1 MENLGWREKLDQ
13 FKLPIGL
20 SLVGIVLIMGGV
32 FASGLHKSKPKDSSA
47 QNFPKESLVDSQKML
62 SVDVS
67 GAVVKPGV
75 YQLKD
80 GSRIEDAMSAAGG
93 FAENANKEYVSKYLN
108 MAQKLSD
115 GSKVYVPVEGEQV
128 SGTVSGGIGGSGAV
142 AGVASTDSK
151 VNINTATQAEL
162 EALPGIGP
170 VTASKIISDRQYQ
183 AVEDLLNKKVVS
195 KAVFEKIKDQLVV
208 Y

>member
-1 MENLGWREKLDQ
+1 MENLDWRQRLDQ

-20 SLVGIVLIMGGV
+20 SLVGIVLIIGGM
-32 FASGLHKSKPKDSSA
+32 FASGLNKQKPKE
-47 QNFPKESLVDSQKML
+47 FPKESLVEGQKMI

-67 GAVVKPGV
+67 GAVIKPGV

-80 GSRIEDAMSAAGG
+80 GSRIKDAVSSAGG
-93 FAENANKEYVSKYLN
+93 FTDAVNTEYISKYLN

-115 GSKVYVPVEGEQV
+115 GSKVYVPLKGEEAVVNQ
-128 SGTVSGGIGGSGAV
+128 TNTV
-142 AGVASTDSK
+142 AGAKTEAK
-151 VNINTATQAEL
+151 VNINTANQPEL

-170 VTASKIISDRQYQ
+170 VTASKIISDRPYQ
-183 AVEDLLNKKVVS
+183 KKEDLLSKKTVGKS
-195 KAVFEKIKDQLVV
+195 VFEKIKDQLVV

>member
-1 MENLGWREKLDQ
+1 MKDKLNR

-20 SLVGIVLIMGGV
+20 SLVGLVLIVGGI
-32 FASGLHKSKPKDSSA
+32 FTSGLNRSQPKT
-47 QNFPKESLVDSQKML
+47 FPKESLIENKKAI

-67 GAVVKPGV
+67 GAVSRPGV

-80 GSRIEDAMSAAGG
+80 GSRIEDAIKAAGG
-93 FAENANKEYVSKYLN
+93 FSEDANQEYISKSLN

-115 GSKVYVPVEGEQV
+115 GSKVYIP
-128 SGTVSGGIGGSGAV
+128 V
-142 AGVASTDSK
+142 AGDQGKTTPGESK
-151 VNINTATQAEL
+151 PTPGVNGTVNINNATQAEL

-170 VTASKIISDRQYQ
+170 VTASKIISDRPYQ
-183 AVEDLLNKKVVS
+183 TIDDLLSKKVVS
-195 KAVFEKIKDQLVV
+195 QSVFTKIKDQIVL

>member
-1 MENLGWREKLDQ
+1 MNNFNWREKLDQ

-20 SLVGIVLIMGGV
+20 SLVGIVLIVGGM
-32 FASGLHKSKPKDSSA
+32 FASGLTKAKPKDPSTGSG
-47 QNFPKESLVDSQKML
+47 QGFPKESLVESQKII

-67 GAVVKPGV
+67 GAVNAPGV

-80 GSRIEDAMSAAGG
+80 GSRIEDAVGAAGG
-93 FAENANKEYVSKYLN
+93 FAEVANQEYISKYLN

-115 GSKVYVPVEGEQV
+115 GSKVYVPVTGENSLP
-128 SGTVSGGIGGSGAV
+128 SGVGSV
-142 AGVASTDSK
+142 AGTSINTK

-170 VTASKIISDRQYQ
+170 VTASKIISDRPYQ
-183 AVEDLLNKKVVS
+183 EVEELLNKKVVGNS
-195 KAVFEKIKDQLVV
+195 VFEKIKGSIAV